1 MCSPLLSFFKSG
13 RLSESW
19 HDWLINVLVRRP
31 AVHFHVWSHFL
42 LTFVGLRANGHA
54 STGCPVPPSL
64 CRVASE
70 SIGQPMTDL
79 FVEGI
84 MWISEFELAL
94 LWAVYPTSWGS
105 SGTPRRKLWSALL
118 NKILFFFLC
127 WHNMVHISI
136 KPVLLDAF
144 TRINSVLP
152 FL

>member
-42 LTFVGLRANGHA
+42 LTFLGLRANGHA

-84 MWISEFELAL
+84 MWISEFERCTQQVEVHPGHLEESCEARSWTKSCSSFSADIRYGTYFHKACSVGCFHQDKFSAAL
-94 LWAVYPTSWGS
+94 KG
-105 SGTPRRKLWSALL
+105 
-118 NKILFFFLC
+118 FL
-127 WHNMVHISI
+127 
-136 KPVLLDAF
+136 
-144 TRINSVLP
+144 
-152 FL
+152 